1 MAAKNWALLA
11 ILSFLWGGSFLFVEL
26 ALEGLPVLTLV
37 WLRVAG
43 AALVLALW
51 AGIRGHGFAKG
62 VAAWRTLA
70 VMGLL
75 NNVLPFSLLVFAQG
89 QIEAGLAAILNATTP
104 LWTVLVAH
112 VFTTDERLTP
122 AKALGIGLGL
132 GGVAVIAG
140 GGAGQA
146 LAIAA
151 CLAAALS
158 YGFAGVWGRRFKPMG
173 LAPPQ
178 VAFGMLA
185 SSSLILLPVW
195 LGVERPWTLA
205 RPEAGALWAVAALA
219 VLSTALAYLIFFR
232 ILASAGAVFL
242 SLVTL
247 LIPPSVLLL
256 GIVVLGEALQLRH
269 LAGMGLI
276 LLGLLAMDGRWAKWR
291 G

>member
-1 MAAKNWALLA
+1 MGAKTWALLA
-11 ILSFLWGGSFLFVEL
+11 ILSLLWGGSFLFVEL
-26 ALEGLPVLTLV
+26 ALEGLPTLTVV

-43 AALVLALW
+43 AAGVLALW
-51 AGIRGHGFAKG
+51 AALMGHGFAKG
-62 VAAWRTLA
+62 GAAWRALA

-112 VFTTDERLTP
+112 VFTTDERITP
-122 AKALGIGLGL
+122 AKALGIALGL

-140 GGAGQA
+140 GGAGQVV
-146 LAIAA
+146 AIVA
-151 CLAAALS
+151 CLGAALS
-158 YGFAGVWGRRFKPMG
+158 YGLAGVWGRRFKAMG

-195 LGVERPWTLA
+195 LVVERPWALA
-205 RPEAGALWAVAALA
+205 VPEAGVLWAVAALA
-219 VLSTALAYLIFFR
+219 ILSTALAYLIFFR
-232 ILASAGAVFL
+232 ILASAGATFL

-247 LIPPSVLLL
+247 LIPPSALLL
-256 GIVVLGEALQLRH
+256 GIVVLGEALHLRH

-276 LLGLLAMDGRWAKWR
+276 LLGLLAMDGRWVKWR